1 MRLAPEIELE
11 IKIMKKKELES
22 LRKKETQEL
31 VKELAEARQKASLT
45 WSKMMVGKE
54 KNLKAGKKARREI
67 AQILT
72 VISEKGEVKTEEK
85 ENK

>member
-1 MRLAPEIELE
+1 
-11 IKIMKKKELES
+11 MKKKELET
-22 LRKKETQEL
+22 LRKKET
-31 VKELAEARQKASLT
+31 KELARDLGEARKKASLT

-54 KNLKAGKKARREI
+54 KNLKAGRKIRREI

-72 VISEKGEVKTEEK
+72 VLSQKGAEKPVVEK